1 MAHHDFWSTRKSVDA
16 QASPSMSAPT
26 AGVQTMR
33 LLHKPSPSPS
43 SSAASDATAGA
54 TTASRAAPVAL
65 LLKSGAWKKPVPSR
79 RRGPS
84 TNWPVQGVVCWSGSL
99 QPGVPHRPVSSA
111 QLAFIVASRARTKRV
126 PSTLSTLDVFSGAGY
141 YLPLVLL
148 GTYMHMHMCMC
159 TCCACAC
166 ACNTNMIINNNCPHR
181 PGNATQPT
189 IKSAKIIQQTRC
201 CSAPCTE
208 PPHASIGPCRRGAV
222 PGAVRNGGCLAF
234 IGWWRGSEP

>member
-1 MAHHDFWSTRKSVDA
+1 MKTAGRGVMAHHDFWSTRKSVDA

-84 TNWPVQGVVCWSGSL
+84 TNWPVQGAVVCWSGSL
-99 QPGVPHRPVSSA
+99 QPGVPHRPVSST

-126 PSTLSTLDVFSGAGY
+126 PSTLSTLDVQWFF
-141 YLPLVLL
+141 LRLVRNRFL
-148 GTYMHMHMCMC
+148 GPTCSC
-159 TCCACAC
+159 TRACA
-166 ACNTNMIINNNCPHR
+166 HVVHVHVDV
-181 PGNATQPT
+181 
-189 IKSAKIIQQTRC
+189 KQT
-201 CSAPCTE
+201 
-208 PPHASIGPCRRGAV
+208 
-222 PGAVRNGGCLAF
+222 
-234 IGWWRGSEP
+234 

>member
-1 MAHHDFWSTRKSVDA
+1 MKTAGRGVMAHHDFWSTRKSVDA

-84 TNWPVQGVVCWSGSL
+84 TNWPVQGAVVCWSGSL
-99 QPGVPHRPVSSA
+99 QPGVPHRPVSST

-126 PSTLSTLDVFSGAGY
+126 PSTLSTLDVFSGVIIFPWSAAAPWD
-141 YLPLVLL
+141 LHAHAHVHV
-148 GTYMHMHMCMC
+148 HMLCMCMC
-159 TCCACAC
+159 
-166 ACNTNMIINNNCPHR
+166 M
-181 PGNATQPT
+181 
-189 IKSAKIIQQTRC
+189 
-201 CSAPCTE
+201 
-208 PPHASIGPCRRGAV
+208 
-222 PGAVRNGGCLAF
+222 
-234 IGWWRGSEP
+234 